1 MKALIFS
8 LFALIFS
15 TNTYADIPSAL
26 VEIHLA
32 EGIFTKVVNGS
43 VENVG
48 KDQKC
53 QIEVEG
59 NKVRFLHEKSTLE
72 ADFTDY
78 KVSVVRD
85 PKLIKQTSYNYTIN
99 SINLDSEFAQRVCGV
114 EKIAVYEQSVVM
126 TNDTLIINDKA
137 VCSDGQKFSQAEAC
151 LITSLAK

>member
-26 VEIHLA
+26 VEVHLA
-32 EGIFTKVVNGS
+32 EGIFTKIVNGAVQS
-43 VENVG
+43 TG

-53 QIEVEG
+53 QIEIEG
-59 NKVRFLHEKSTLE
+59 NKARFLNENSTLE

-99 SINLDSEFAQRVCGV
+99 SINLDSEFAQKVCGV

-126 TNDTLIINDKA
+126 TNDTLVIHDKA
-137 VCSDGQKFSQAEAC
+137 VCSDGQHFSQSEAC
-151 LITSLAK
+151 LITNLAK